1 MPSHGDDVDKQVQ
14 LFPGDEVFADFIDV
28 SRSHGY
34 HQIAGLAI
42 FQQVIF
48 DLFKSFEAQAGM
60 SEPFDL
66 LRKGARAD
74 PEVVGLA
81 GRVDRSEKNMVR
93 QRQGLGKVVHQG
105 LGPRISVGLEHTVK
119 FPVREYGGCPERRL
133 DLRGVMGVIVDH
145 GKTVPGPQDLETPL
159 RPGVTG
165 ERGSGIV
172 LDSSC
177 SEDALD
183 RNWQRLILT
192 HLMERQ
198 HLGVLTGSPLTDV
211 KITLAAGRA
220 HLKHTEGG
228 DFRQATYRA
237 VRQGLMQAK
246 SVLLE
251 PYYRFRLEVPFAD
264 VGRAISDIQAMGGEH
279 GAPEEAGGR
288 MVLTGSAPVSAMA
301 NYMLDVATYTRGR
314 GRLSCRVEGYRPC
327 QNAEAVIAERGY
339 DPESDLDNTPDS
351 VFCAHGAGMVVKW
364 RDVREYMHLDTGF
377 GKEVPP
383 AAPQPK
389 LRRRNLDIDEKELE
403 AIMER
408 EFGPARRTEP
418 YIPPRIVSAPV
429 AEPPTQKAPERLI
442 VDGYNVIFAWEEL
455 KALSQ
460 KSLDLA
466 RSKLTEIL
474 VNYQSYTASEVV
486 LVFDAYQVPGGQ
498 GERFTEGAV
507 HVVYTKENETADMY
521 IERLVSEIG
530 KNETV
535 RVVTSDSL
543 IRLGALRS
551 GVLRTSSAE
560 FKGEVDLILERIAET
575 IRRSNQ

>member
-1 MPSHGDDVDKQVQ
+1 MYA
-14 LFPGDEVFADFIDV
+14 E
-28 SRSHGY
+28 
-34 HQIAGLAI
+34 
-42 FQQVIF
+42 
-48 DLFKSFEAQAGM
+48 
-60 SEPFDL
+60 
-66 LRKGARAD
+66 
-74 PEVVGLA
+74 
-81 GRVDRSEKNMVR
+81 
-93 QRQGLGKVVHQG
+93 
-105 LGPRISVGLEHTVK
+105 
-119 FPVREYGGCPERRL
+119 
-133 DLRGVMGVIVDH
+133 
-145 GKTVPGPQDLETPL
+145 
-159 RPGVTG
+159 
-165 ERGSGIV
+165 
-172 LDSSC
+172 
-177 SEDALD
+177 
-183 RNWQRLILT
+183 
-192 HLMERQ
+192 
-198 HLGVLTGSPLTDV
+198 
-211 KITLAAGRA
+211 
-220 HLKHTEGG
+220 
-228 DFRQATYRA
+228 
-237 VRQGLMQAK
+237 

-251 PYYRFRLEVPFAD
+251 PICRFTLRAPSD
-264 VGRAISDIQAMGGEH
+264 SYGRVMGGLARMH
-279 GAPEEAGGR
+279 AQTDAPQTDGERFTVTGEA
-288 MVLTGSAPVSAMA
+288 AVSSFPLYNDDFLA
-301 NYMLDVATYTRGR
+301 ATHGR
-314 GRLSCRVEGYRPC
+314 GQLQYRLDHYAPCRD
-327 QNAEAVIAERGY
+327 AEAVIAERGY

-383 AAPQPK
+383 AAPQPRV
-389 LRRRNLDIDEKELE
+389 RRRNLDIDEKELE

-530 KNETV
+530 REEAAAQ
-535 RVVTSDSL
+535 
-543 IRLGALRS
+543 I
-551 GVLRTSSAE
+551 
-560 FKGEVDLILERIAET
+560 
-575 IRRSNQ
+575 